1 MAEKERGIWYLFV
14 LEPYR
19 WLQSCFF
26 QPVRF
31 KHDFETLNLSQRLV
45 MMLRLTPLLFF
56 SSYTPALI
64 IRIVIFILRPD
75 LYPHYAIHTFVPLSP
90 DIGRFFFDATW
101 AVVLSCLIAGIIA
114 GLFSIRFGIAAA
126 LALGIANGIIV
137 NTGDDTLVGIVFGI
151 AFGIALGIAF
161 NSAHALKEGGL
172 EDVTIASALG
182 ILAGLVIGFLTG
194 TVGGYWAGF
203 ALGAIDPALRN
214 ADIIGGSIAG
224 LGVGGIS
231 GCLLAALLGM
241 IVRRCIKGR
250 EEVVSTGIGVSIA
263 VAAAF
268 GLALGIPVG
277 DSGVYDTFV
286 NGIHSG
292 LIEELIVGAGFLF
305 FYLISYYRLPL
316 YPVSAYSAIQ
326 AYRSSKK
333 QPERTLYCLRHCS
346 LHWDECVFLPLP
358 YLRSM
363 LLLASEESLDGTLK
377 EINFIVRERPQQRLA
392 AQTVAYE
399 LALRELE
406 KRTILRDIGQAHQQ
420 LAKLVPLEV
429 RTLNSGAEK
438 VFHYLDDASKEA
450 ASYLAQI
457 DKTDRY
463 EALERMTHSL
473 QAIRPSMAFSNSGLN
488 RHLNTVVSQWSMLAE
503 QGKDTLQSVSGRLYI
518 ENPYVPGNPLELG
531 DPLFVGRND
540 IVQKLGQALQQ
551 KHRPTFLLTGERRM
565 GKSSILKQLPV
576 LLGPRYLPV
585 FYDLQTPGMIAS
597 TAAFFAI
604 LAAGIEK
611 QLRNRGLPVQKLER
625 GQLDEA
631 QRQEEIKVYDLFEQW
646 FAEVEQTLEQV
657 NRMLI
662 LTFDEFEKLE
672 EVEKRGA
679 FNLNLLF
686 NWFRSIIQ
694 NRSHLALL
702 FSGAKMVGDM
712 GRSWAGYFVNVERI
726 KVSFLHA
733 TDARNLIVLP
743 IPHIFDDEVVEN
755 ITRITHRH
763 PFLIQAMCKHI
774 IEILND
780 DSRDR
785 ATVEDVSAATQEVF
799 ESWAVYFWDLW
810 DRSDQDQRI
819 ILQSLPAIQAAT
831 VDQMVERSGLN
842 EQRVFLSLEKLQI
855 RDLVL
860 REGSVYQLAIPLLA
874 QWIEQNS
881 YLLMPPHES

>member
-1 MAEKERGIWYLFV
+1 MVEKERGIQYLFV
-14 LEPYR
+14 LEPYH

-26 QPVRF
+26 QPVHF
-31 KHDFETLNLSQRLV
+31 KHDFETLNLSQRLL
-45 MMLRLTPLLFF
+45 MMLRLTPLLFCY
-56 SSYTPALI
+56 SYTPALL
-64 IRIVIFILRPD
+64 IRIALFILRPD
-75 LYPHYAIHTFVPLSP
+75 LYPHYTIHMFVPLSP
-90 DIGRFFFDATW
+90 DIGWFLFDATW
-101 AVVLSCLIAGIIA
+101 AVALSCLVAGTFA
-114 GLFSIRFGIAAA
+114 GLFNIRFGIAAA
-126 LALGIANGIIV
+126 LAVGLANGIIV
-137 NTGDDTLVGIVFGI
+137 NTGNDTLVGIVFGI

-161 NSAHALKEGGL
+161 NSAHALKEGGV

-182 ILAGLVIGFLTG
+182 ILAGSAIGLFTG

-214 ADIIGGSIAG
+214 ANIIGGSIAG
-224 LGVGGIS
+224 LIVGGTS
-231 GCLLAALLGM
+231 GSLLAALLGM
-241 IVRRCIKGR
+241 IVRSIIKGR
-250 EEVVSTGIGVSIA
+250 DHAVSTGIKVSIA
-263 VAAAF
+263 VAGAF
-268 GLALGIPVG
+268 GVSIGIPVG
-277 DSGVYDTFV
+277 DLGVSDTFV
-286 NGIHSG
+286 NGIYGG
-292 LIEELIVGAGFLF
+292 LVDWLIVGAGFLF

-333 QPERTLYCLRHCS
+333 QPGRTLYCLRHCS

-358 YLRSM
+358 YLKSM
-363 LLLASEESLDGTLK
+363 LLLASEESLDGTLE
-377 EINFIVRERPQQRLA
+377 EIHFIVRERPQQRPA
-392 AQTVAYE
+392 AQTAAYQ

-406 KRTILRDIGQAHQQ
+406 KRTILRDIGQAHQR
-420 LAKLVPLEV
+420 LAKLLPPEM
-429 RTLNSGAEK
+429 RTLNSRAEK
-438 VFHYLDDASKEA
+438 VFRHLDDASREA

-457 DKTDRY
+457 DKTDQY
-463 EALERMTHSL
+463 EALERMIHSL
-473 QAIRPSMAFSNSGLN
+473 QAIRPSMAFSDARLN
-488 RHLNTVVSQWSMLAE
+488 QRLNTVVNQWSMLAE
-503 QGKDTLQSVSGRLYI
+503 QGKDTLQSVSWRLCI
-518 ENPYVPGNPLELG
+518 ENPYVPGNPLELD

-576 LLGPRYLPV
+576 LLGPRYLSV

-597 TAAFFAI
+597 SAAFFAT

-611 QLRNRGLPVQKLER
+611 QLRDRGLPVQKLER
-625 GQLDEA
+625 SQLDEA
-631 QRQEEIKVYDLFEQW
+631 QRQDEITVYDLFDQW

-672 EVEKRGA
+672 EVEKRGT

-726 KVSFLHA
+726 KVSFLHP
-733 TDARNLIVLP
+733 TDARDLIVLP
-743 IPHIFDDEVVEN
+743 IPHIFNDEVAQE
-755 ITRITHRH
+755 IMSITHCH
-763 PFLIQAMCKHI
+763 PFLIQAICKHI

-780 DSRDR
+780 ASRDL
-785 ATVEDVSAATQEVF
+785 AIVEDVSTAIQEVF

-819 ILQSLPAIQAAT
+819 ILQALYTIQAAT
-831 VDQMVERSGLN
+831 VDQMVERGGLN

-860 REGSVYQLAIPLLA
+860 RDGILYRLAIPLFA

-881 YLLMPPHES
+881 YLLMPRHES